1 MMDIPKL
8 PEVVAKDFNCIK
20 VLPGEV
26 IWRGK
31 KYDLTKID
39 TATANRLV
47 DEKFPYLTRKTV
59 VAATKVETPVDKN
72 SGPDKGKN

>member
-1 MMDIPKL
+1 MMMDIPKL

-31 KYDLTKID
+31 NTI
-39 TATANRLV
+39 
-47 DEKFPYLTRKTV
+47 
-59 VAATKVETPVDKN
+59 
-72 SGPDKGKN
+72 